1 MLDLNYVLVWC
12 DIDRYITVTNFC
24 HVCSANTSRSLLT
37 VGSLF
42 VVLIPGDEAG
52 PCSGNNRPRHHPLLH
67 IPTQY
72 ESEKV
77 YTLIEEHLLDI

>member
-1 MLDLNYVLVWC
+1 MFDLNYVLIWC

-42 VVLIPGDEAG
+42 VVLIPGNEAG
-52 PCSGNNRPRHHPLLH
+52 AGIDNKRPRHRPVLH
-67 IPTQY
+67 IPTKY
-72 ESEKV
+72 ES
-77 YTLIEEHLLDI
+77 